1 MRSISLL
8 LVTIAVLSTPASS
21 QTEEPT
27 DKPSLQPSE
36 SAQPSYEPSLAP
48 SKSVQPSSMP
58 SGLPSTSSV
67 PSLTPSES
75 AQPSSEPSLV
85 PSKSAQPSSEPSL
98 TPSESSQPSSEPS
111 LVPSKSAQPSSEPS
125 LTPSKSAQP
134 SSEPSLVPSKS
145 AQPSSEPSLTP
156 SKSSEPSSA
165 PSISSQPSAEPSSQ
179 PSSGPS
185 SEPSSIP
192 STHPSDEPSSG
203 PSAEPSSV
211 PSSEPSSMPSC
222 TPSSAPTPPET
233 THLFYPDWSSNER
246 SCLNDGEQPHYM
258 SINTADYM
266 SSTLAA
272 CCNKWFSWDV
282 DKCIG
287 SHPDDCTEHLYY
299 PDWQGGS
306 HKCVAD
312 GNEPAYMNT
321 NSHIYF
327 FNNLQDCCK
336 AFYLWDYNNCAGTAA
351 NDSTNSLYYPD
362 WEDAAHICKADGN
375 QPQYMTHH
383 PDYWMFTTLQQCCE
397 RHYWWNYDEC
407 MGDES
412 PSIDVANAKY
422 YMVWGTTRKCV
433 QDCDVGAGPDCGGRA
448 NFWDQLFDSRSICCD
463 EMNWWNTKCDT

>member
-8 LVTIAVLSTPASS
+8 LVTIAVAVLSTPASS

-27 DKPSLQPSE
+27 DKPSMQPSE

-48 SKSVQPSSMP
+48 SESVQPSSMP
-58 SGLPSTSSV
+58 SGSPSTSSL
-67 PSLTPSES
+67 PSLTPS
-75 AQPSSEPSLV
+75 AEPSLV

-98 TPSESSQPSSEPS
+98 TPSESAQPSSEPS

-134 SSEPSLVPSKS
+134 SSEPSLTPSES

-165 PSISSQPSAEPSSQ
+165 PSTSSQPSAEPSSQ

-192 STHPSDEPSSG
+192 STHPSSEPSSG

-272 CCNKWFSWDV
+272 CCTKWFSWDV
-282 DKCIG
+282 DQCIG

-327 FNNLQDCCK
+327 FNTLQDCCK
-336 AFYLWDYNNCAGTAA
+336 AFYLWDYNNCAGTAS
-351 NDSTNSLYYPD
+351 NDATNSLYYPD
-362 WEDAAHICKADGN
+362 WEDAAPEHICKADGN
-375 QPQYMTHH
+375 QPQYMTQH
-383 PDYWMFTTLQQCCE
+383 PDYWMFTTLKQCCE

-407 MGDES
+407 MRDES
-412 PSIDVANAKY
+412 PGIDVANAKY

-433 QDCDVGAGPDCGGRA
+433 QDCDVEAGPDCGGRA

>member
-1 MRSISLL
+1 MSCAHLFGGEWVRVRHVPAGNVWHPANDELAGTDVYGTECVDSAPWSVNFASKLPAGCTYSEFL
-8 LVTIAVLSTPASS
+8 FSTGDCTKWLAATTDAVIGETYGSASRPILASS
-21 QTEEPT
+21 DNASNYSARWYNRGFGSDPWISIIDHHDASAVGKMMYGEYSWHEHTNSIQLGGADVYIRDP
-27 DKPSLQPSE
+27 DCP
-36 SAQPSYEPSLAP
+36 SAQ
-48 SKSVQPSSMP
+48 
-58 SGLPSTSSV
+58 
-67 PSLTPSES
+67 
-75 AQPSSEPSLV
+75 AQPCM
-85 PSKSAQPSSEPSL
+85 
-98 TPSESSQPSSEPS
+98 
-111 LVPSKSAQPSSEPS
+111 
-125 LTPSKSAQP
+125 TPSKSAQP
-134 SSEPSLVPSKS
+134 SSEPSLAPSKS

-165 PSISSQPSAEPSSQ
+165 PSTSSQPSAEPSSQ

-222 TPSSAPTPPET
+222 TPSSAPTPPEM

-272 CCNKWFSWDV
+272 CCTKWFTWDV

-299 PDWQGGS
+299 PDWQGRS

-327 FNNLQDCCK
+327 FN
-336 AFYLWDYNNCAGTAA
+336 
-351 NDSTNSLYYPD
+351 
-362 WEDAAHICKADGN
+362 
-375 QPQYMTHH
+375 
-383 PDYWMFTTLQQCCE
+383 TLQIVA
-397 RHYWWNYDEC
+397 RHFICGITTIVLELPRMMQQTRC
-407 MGDES
+407 TIQIGRMQLTFVKQMG
-412 PSIDVANAKY
+412 I
-422 YMVWGTTRKCV
+422 
-433 QDCDVGAGPDCGGRA
+433 
-448 NFWDQLFDSRSICCD
+448 SRSI
-463 EMNWWNTKCDT
+463 